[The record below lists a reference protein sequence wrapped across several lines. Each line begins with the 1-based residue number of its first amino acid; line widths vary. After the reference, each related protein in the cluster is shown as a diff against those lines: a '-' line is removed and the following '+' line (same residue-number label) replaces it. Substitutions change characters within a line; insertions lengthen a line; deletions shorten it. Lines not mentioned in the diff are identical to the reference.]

1 MLEFNDI
8 QDAIDSFVDF
18 IYELIDLLKEDWK
31 KFKHFISENGKYVF
45 WLFIAII
52 TLQFTD
58 IMSIGASWEKY
69 NTHNTHNN
77 NHTTQKGGSG
87 GEGGESTS
95 GAPPDAPPDAPAKP
109 TKEEKQ
115 AQKKADKEKKQA
127 TDKAKSDQK
136 RQMIDQTKK
145 GLLQKDAEKK
155 QKVES
160 GSAHVDKQLG
170 LFNKLKGD
178 VKSSAG
184 KHGLGGPI
192 LGKLGGVFD
201 TVSGMFVVLG
211 FILLIIGVISLPV
224 IVFLVITYCVV
235 KKLVGTFMGL

>member
-1 MLEFNDI
+1 MLEFDDI

-18 IYELIDLLKEDWK
+18 IYELIELLKEDWS

-69 NTHNTHNN
+69 NNHTH
-77 NHTTQKGGSG
+77 NHTTQKGGSNGVAPG
-87 GEGGESTS
+87 GNSST
-95 GAPPDAPPDAPAKP
+95 DTTETTEP
-109 TKEEKQ
+109 TKAE
-115 AQKKADKEKKQA
+115 KKAAKKAEKKA
-127 TDKAKSDQK
+127 ESEQK
-136 RQMIDQTKK
+136 REMIDQKK
-145 GLLQKDAEKK
+145 KELTQSATDKK

-170 LFNKLKGD
+170 LFNKLKGN

-184 KHGLGGPI
+184 KHGIGGPI
-192 LGKLGGVFD
+192 LGNLGGVFD

-235 KKLVGTFMGL
+235 KKMVGTFMGL